1 MTDRSGPE
9 MPQEPADSLKVAAPP
24 DAETRSISE
33 TSAPMLDVHAP
44 HESIHTWKGFFI
56 HIATIVIGLLIAIGL
71 EQSVEYIHHH
81 HQLQEARREL
91 LIEVD
96 DNLHLIELNI
106 ESTRKT
112 SLALDADIAILRAK
126 QSSNSPA
133 AMKLDYTWHPNDTQ
147 DGGWQAAKQSGA
159 LSLMPHE
166 ELRRYTRVYTVLAA
180 ITDALPAFGARMEV
194 AGAIARRV
202 PDGDLPLREIEE
214 LMSATSEAQGRL
226 ALLIRLL
233 KYAKSDLEEVRAS

>member
-9 MPQEPADSLKVAAPP
+9 MPQEPADSLKAAAPP

-56 HIATIVIGLLIAIGL
+56 HIATIVIGLLIAVGL
-71 EQSVEYIHHH
+71 EQSVEYIHHR

-112 SLALDADIAILRAK
+112 SLALDADIAMLRAK
-126 QSSNSPA
+126 QSSNSPV

-147 DGGWQAAKQSGA
+147 DGAWQAAKQSGA

-180 ITDALPAFGARMEV
+180 IMDALPAFGARMEV

-233 KYAKSDLEEVRAS
+233 KYAKSDLEDVRAS

>member
-1 MTDRSGPE
+1 MTDRSGPD
-9 MPQEPADSLKVAAPP
+9 MPLGPADSLKAAAPA
-24 DAETRSISE
+24 DADTRSISE

-71 EQSVEYIHHH
+71 EQSVEYIHHR

-96 DNLHLIELNI
+96 ENLHLIELNI

-112 SLALDADIAILRAK
+112 SWALDADIAMLRAK
-126 QSSNSPA
+126 QSSNSPV

-147 DGGWQAAKQSGA
+147 DGGWWSCPYQTGHAAG
-159 LSLMPHE
+159 
-166 ELRRYTRVYTVLAA
+166 
-180 ITDALPAFGARMEV
+180 
-194 AGAIARRV
+194 
-202 PDGDLPLREIEE
+202 
-214 LMSATSEAQGRL
+214 
-226 ALLIRLL
+226 
-233 KYAKSDLEEVRAS
+233 